1 VSNKVETDE
10 RVCTVSR
17 DQRSRAARR
26 PGPRSPAHRCLDAAD
41 RVQSETSLQTDL
53 YYEAGERGGEGGGI
67 PSGWVWHSGGSYL
80 HKWTIKTVN
89 VSKCNLL
96 DPYRYFQFHILFAPH
111 NRTFSKTPIV
121 HPLPLNDVCK
131 LLQLF
136 MFFKL
141 NSMSIFVFCFV

>member
-1 VSNKVETDE
+1 VLIFHYVMTELMCIKTQLLGSYCQNIF
-10 RVCTVSR
+10 
-17 DQRSRAARR
+17 
-26 PGPRSPAHRCLDAAD
+26 
-41 RVQSETSLQTDL
+41 
-53 YYEAGERGGEGGGI
+53 GGGGGI

-131 LLQLF
+131 LFQLF